1 MIMAEIKASLYNIRM
16 SPRKVRLVANLIKKM
31 PAAKAK
37 AQLSFLIKKPA
48 PFILKLLN
56 SAVAN
61 AKHNFQLEEDNLRVG
76 KIVVEAGATL
86 KRWLPRA
93 MGRAS
98 AIHKRTC
105 SITLWLEEI
114 KPTAKTKRKSSRPEV
129 LKEKEALPAV
139 SPGKTEEIE
148 VDEKG
153 DRKVKEIAPA
163 KPYGASSES
172 KKRNFSR
179 QTVGNLKKVF
189 RRKSI

>member
-1 MIMAEIKASLYNIRM
+1 MEIKASLYNIRM
-16 SPRKVRLVANLIKKM
+16 SPRKVRLVANLINRM
-31 PAAKAK
+31 PVAKAK
-37 AQLSFLIKKPA
+37 AQLTFLIKKPA

-56 SAVAN
+56 SSIAN
-61 AKHNFQLEEDNLRVG
+61 AKHNFQLEEDNLRIE

-105 SITLWLEEI
+105 SVTLWLAEI
-114 KPTAKTKRKSSRPEV
+114 KQTTKKKKKNAKPEV
-129 LKEKEALPAV
+129 LKEGEALPTAD
-139 SPGKTEEIE
+139 SGKIIE
-148 VDEKG
+148 TKTDETDDKKG
-153 DRKVKEIAPA
+153 KEIAPA
-163 KPYGASSES
+163 RPYGTSGQA

>member
-1 MIMAEIKASLYNIRM
+1 MSEIKASLYNIRM
-16 SPRKVRLVANLIKKM
+16 SPRKVRLVANLISRM
-31 PAAKAK
+31 PATKAK
-37 AQLSFLIKKPA
+37 AQLTFLVKKPA
-48 PFILKLLN
+48 PLILKLLN

-61 AKHNFQLEEDNLRVG
+61 AKHNFQLEEDNLRVE

-105 SITLWLEEI
+105 SIILWLGEI
-114 KPTAKTKRKSSRPEV
+114 NPSAKPKKKNVKPTV
-129 LKEKEALPAV
+129 LKEEEALPGAK
-139 SPGKTEEIE
+139 PT
-148 VDEKG
+148 
-153 DRKVKEIAPA
+153 RVKEINVEEADDKKGEKIAPA
-163 KPYGASSES
+163 RPYGASGEA

>member
-1 MIMAEIKASLYNIRM
+1 
-16 SPRKVRLVANLIKKM
+16 M
-31 PAAKAK
+31 PVAKAK
-37 AQLSFLIKKPA
+37 AQLTFLVKKPA

-61 AKHNFQLEEDNLRVG
+61 AKHNFQLEEDNLKVE

-105 SITLWLEEI
+105 SITLWLGEI
-114 KPTAKTKRKSSRPEV
+114 NPTAKTKKKNAKPEV
-129 LKEKEALPAV
+129 LKEAEALPAADTA
-139 SPGKTEEIE
+139 KIKEIE
-148 VDEKG
+148 TEKT
-153 DRKVKEIAPA
+153 DDKKIKEIAPA
-163 KPYGASSES
+163 RPYGALGEA

-179 QTVGNLKKVF
+179 QTVGSLKKVF

>member
-1 MIMAEIKASLYNIRM
+1 MEIRASLYNIRM
-16 SPRKVRLVANLIKKM
+16 SPRKVRLVANLISRM

-37 AQLSFLIKKPA
+37 AQLTFLVKKPA
-48 PFILKLLN
+48 PLILKLLN

-61 AKHNFQLEEDNLRVG
+61 AKHNFQLEEDNLRVE
-76 KIVVEAGATL
+76 KIVVQAGATL

-105 SITLWLEEI
+105 SIILWLGEVAPSAKPKRKNI
-114 KPTAKTKRKSSRPEV
+114 KPEI
-129 LKEKEALPAV
+129 LKEGEAMPPAK
-139 SPGKTEEIE
+139 SDRIEKIETEET
-148 VDEKG
+148 DEKKG
-153 DRKVKEIAPA
+153 KGVAPA
-163 KPYGASSES
+163 RPYGASGQA

>member
-1 MIMAEIKASLYNIRM
+1 
-16 SPRKVRLVANLIKKM
+16 M
-31 PAAKAK
+31 PATKAK
-37 AQLSFLIKKPA
+37 AQLTFLVKKPA
-48 PFILKLLN
+48 PLLLKLLN

-61 AKHNFQLEEDNLRVG
+61 AKHNFQIEEDNLRIE

-105 SITLWLEEI
+105 SIILWLGEI
-114 KPTAKTKRKSSRPEV
+114 NKTAVKPKKKNAKPEV
-129 LKEKEALPAV
+129 LKEGEALPKTKSARIEKV
-139 SPGKTEEIE
+139 ETEET
-148 VDEKG
+148 DDKKG
-153 DRKVKEIAPA
+153 KEIPLAR
-163 KPYGASSES
+163 PYGASGEA

-179 QTVGNLKKVF
+179 QSVGNLKKVF

>member
-1 MIMAEIKASLYNIRM
+1 MAEIKASLYNIRM
-16 SPRKVRLVANLIKKM
+16 SPRKVRLVANLISRM

-37 AQLSFLIKKPA
+37 AQLTFLVKKPA
-48 PFILKLLN
+48 PLILKLLN

-61 AKHNFQLEEDNLRVG
+61 AKHNFQLEEDNLRVE
-76 KIVVEAGATL
+76 KIVVQAGATL

-105 SITLWLEEI
+105 SIILWLGEIKATAKPKKKNI
-114 KPTAKTKRKSSRPEV
+114 KPTV
-129 LKEKEALPAV
+129 LKEEEALPTAK
-139 SPGKTEEIE
+139 STIIKEIETEEM
-148 VDEKG
+148 DDKKG
-153 DRKVKEIAPA
+153 KEIPPA
-163 KPYGASSES
+163 RPYGASGEA

-179 QTVGNLKKVF
+179 QTIGNLKKVF